1 MTASTVDTPHRK
13 RALENRESSR
23 WPDTAARAKRV
34 LEPAAMVTVVA
45 DRESDIHAEWATI
58 PEDGLHVL
66 TRAMVDRNLAGPTG
80 GTLFAAAAAFS
91 PAGKATIEIPARKP
105 DRAKRTA
112 PNGPRRWEY
121 GSARWKSP
129 DRTMKRTG
137 RCLDPFDCVSPR
149 CARSIHRMARTPFI
163 GGC

>member
-112 PNGPRRWEY
+112 TVGIRFGEVEI
-121 GSARWKSP
+121 ARPHNEK
-129 DRTMKRTG
+129 DRTLPGSVRL
-137 RCLDPFDCVSPR
+137 RLAEVREIDPPDGADPSSRPLR
-149 CARSIHRMARTPFI
+149 R
-163 GGC
+163 